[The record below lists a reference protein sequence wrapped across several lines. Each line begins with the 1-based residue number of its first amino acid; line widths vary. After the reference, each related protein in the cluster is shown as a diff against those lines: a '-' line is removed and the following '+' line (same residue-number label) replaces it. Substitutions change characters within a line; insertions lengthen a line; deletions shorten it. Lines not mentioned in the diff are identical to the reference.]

1 MPDMTPPRDGRTDP
15 GRPANKRPGRPPSLV
30 QKLGDT
36 IRKGVQLHPDGQ
48 KPNRQQVGAH
58 AGYWVLAFMAL
69 LFLHSWWAADRA
81 IVDLKYSDFLTMLR
95 DHKIESV
102 QVEGSHLYGQLKEP
116 DAKGRK
122 IFSTT
127 AVPADLQQELQT
139 AGVTYTGV
147 VPNPFW
153 SNILSWLLPFL
164 IIYGLWMFLVRRA
177 VSNMGMGGGGLMSI
191 GRSRAK
197 VYVET
202 NLKTTFADVAG
213 ADEAKDELKEIIDF
227 LKDPAGYGVLGAHV
241 PKGVLL
247 VGPPGTGKT
256 LLARAVAGEAGVPFF
271 SISGS
276 EFVEMFV
283 GVGAARVRDL
293 FHQAREKA
301 PAIIFIDELDALGRA
316 RGAFGGVGGHDEKE
330 QTLNQLLV
338 ELDGFDPRVG
348 VVLLAATNRPEVL
361 DPALMRAGRF
371 DRQVL
376 VDRPDKVART
386 SILKLHLEKVKAA
399 DDVTPE
405 AISDLTPGMTG
416 ADLAN
421 VINEAALLA
430 TRRSAT
436 AVTMSDVNEAV
447 ERIVAGLAR
456 RTRILNPQE
465 RETVAY
471 HELGHA
477 LVALSLP
484 GTDPVHKVSIIP
496 RGVGALGYTIQRP
509 TEDRFLMSR
518 EELEDKMAVL
528 LGGRA
533 AEVLVFGRLSTGAAD
548 DLQRVT
554 DIARAMVTRFG
565 MIEELGPIVFERE
578 QRSFLNG
585 PGQAAEGAPRT
596 YSETTAE
603 EIDRLIRGLVSAAFE
618 RAKGVLT
625 ERSAVLHRAAKELLI
640 RESLTAEELAAFTS
654 APEPV

>member
-1 MPDMTPPRDGRTDP
+1 M
-15 GRPANKRPGRPPSLV
+15 
-30 QKLGDT
+30 
-36 IRKGVQLHPDGQ
+36 
-48 KPNRQQVGAH
+48 GAH
-58 AGYWVLAFMAL
+58 AGYWILAFIVLML
-69 LFLHSWWAADRA
+69 LQSWWAANQS
-81 IVDLKYSDFLTMLR
+81 VVTLKYSDFLTMLQ
-95 DHKIESV
+95 DHKIDSV
-102 QVEGSHLYGQLKEP
+102 QVEGSRLYGTLKEA
-116 DAKGRK
+116 DKQGRK
-122 IFSTT
+122 VFSTT
-127 AVPADLQQELQT
+127 AVPADLQKELQA

-153 SNILSWLLPFL
+153 SNLLSWIIPL
-164 IIYGLWMFLVRRA
+164 IGFYALWAFGWRRA
-177 VSNMGMGGGGLMSI
+177 VSNMGMGGGLMSV
-191 GRSRAK
+191 GQSRAK

-213 ADEAKDELKEIIDF
+213 ADEAKEELKEIIDF
-227 LKDPAGYGVLGAHV
+227 LKDPASYGVLGAHV

-293 FHQAREKA
+293 FKQAQEKA
-301 PAIIFIDELDALGRA
+301 PAIIFIDELDALGRSRSA
-316 RGAFGGVGGHDEKE
+316 YGGIGGHDEKE

-348 VVLLAATNRPEVL
+348 VVLLAATNRPEIL

-376 VDRPDKVART
+376 VDRPDKGARAA
-386 SILKLHLEKVKAA
+386 ILRLHLGKVKASP
-399 DDVTPE
+399 DVTPE
-405 AISDLTPGMTG
+405 KLAELTPGMTG

-421 VINEAALLA
+421 LVNEAALLA
-430 TRRSAT
+430 TRRGAA
-436 AVTMSDVNEAV
+436 AVEMSDANEAV
-447 ERIVAGLAR
+447 ERVVAGLAR
-456 RTRILNPQE
+456 RTRVLSPKE

-518 EELEDKMAVL
+518 EELENKMAVL

-533 AEVLVFGRLSTGAAD
+533 AEVLVFHKLSTGAAD
-548 DLQRVT
+548 DLQKVT

-565 MIEELGPIVFERE
+565 MVEELGPVVFERE
-578 QRSFLNG
+578 QHSFLNG
-585 PGQAAEGAPRT
+585 PMPNIEPPRA
-596 YSETTAE
+596 YSETTAQT
-603 EIDRLIRGLVSAAFE
+603 IDRLIHDLVQTAFH
-618 RAKGVLT
+618 RATEVLT
-625 ERSAVLHRAAKELLI
+625 ARADVLHRAAKELLA
-640 RESLTAEELAAFTS
+640 RESLTAEELAVLTGKVDKLA
-654 APEPV
+654 VV